1 MLCPTLLLLL
11 LLLLS
16 RDVFKAGASLY
27 GVADIELLAKH
38 THKFESR
45 WAGAWLTTRATVLTA
60 AAVRTLLFMT
70 FASASSKQQHY
81 QPLHIWVHP
90 QCVD

>member
-1 MLCPTLLLLL
+1 MGNLEDMSVNVCDPNNLSVPVWMFVGLC
-11 LLLLS
+11 

-45 WAGAWLTTRATVLTA
+45 
-60 AAVRTLLFMT
+60 
-70 FASASSKQQHY
+70 
-81 QPLHIWVHP
+81 
-90 QCVD
+90 

>member
-1 MLCPTLLLLL
+1 LLFICCGYFNAFIAASHCFDVLLHTAAAAAAV
-11 LLLLS
+11 

-45 WAGAWLTTRATVLTA
+45 WGA
-60 AAVRTLLFMT
+60 
-70 FASASSKQQHY
+70 
-81 QPLHIWVHP
+81 
-90 QCVD
+90 